1 MAVFLL
7 RFYSSLSS
15 CCHCTELCLLSLQ
28 PIRLKGFSYAVLLT
42 GAHLYMKSL
51 FQMSDSCFCLSL
63 LLFSAFRYFFLLYFF
78 PRVYNG
84 CNQKGCFH
92 GRSSTITDRE
102 NSTSCW
108 ETHSLGSCTYPWLSQ
123 KDKYHDCVLH

>member
-1 MAVFLL
+1 MYQMRPPFCDCLL
-7 RFYSSLSS
+7 SKIYSSLSR
-15 CCHCTELCLLSLQ
+15 CFHCTELCLLFLQ

-84 CNQKGCFH
+84 CNRKGCFH
-92 GRSSTITDRE
+92 VRSSTITDGE
-102 NSTSCW
+102 NSTLY
-108 ETHSLGSCTYPWLSQ
+108 SLGSCAYP
-123 KDKYHDCVLH
+123 